1 MSLLLVISCI
11 LGLFLI
17 RERTESD
24 NLGFLKTE
32 PPNDEDLFIGGDFT
46 VITSPSV
53 VFSLFIFNNNDMLI
67 KAMKLLR

>member
-32 PPNDEDLFIGGDFT
+32 PPNDEDLFIEGDFT